1 MLLGTKGAVVVLRHA
16 PETIGRRTSF
26 EESLRFERVHEEIY
40 RNFGFE
46 FVPIIPGSVSDSV
59 DAITRSAPAYNLRSQ
74 SARPRRLRRA
84 GFYRCAVS
92 GSASRCVRG
101 WTVKENSTS

>member
-16 PETIGRRTSF
+16 PETIARRTSF

-46 FVPIIPGSVSDSV
+46 FVPIVPGSLSDRV
-59 DAITRSAPAYNLRSQ
+59 DAITCSAPAYNLRS
-74 SARPRRLRRA
+74 
-84 GFYRCAVS
+84 
-92 GSASRCVRG
+92 
-101 WTVKENSTS
+101 

>member
-16 PETIGRRTSF
+16 PETIARRTSF

-46 FVPIIPGSVSDSV
+46 FVPIIPGSLSDRV
-59 DAITRSAPAYNLRSQ
+59 DAITCSAPLRPTTSDRNLLDLAVYDEQGFTDAPSPV
-74 SARPRRLRRA
+74 RPRA
-84 GFYRCAVS
+84 ACAD
-92 GSASRCVRG
+92 GP
-101 WTVKENSTS
+101 

>member
-16 PETIGRRTSF
+16 PETIARRTSF

-46 FVPIIPGSVSDSV
+46 IVYVEPGSLQNRVA
-59 DAITRSAPAYNLRSQ
+59 AIKAALPAIHFR
-74 SARPRRLRRA
+74 
-84 GFYRCAVS
+84 
-92 GSASRCVRG
+92 
-101 WTVKENSTS
+101 TK